1 MLLYHIITDTTENPT
16 PTIKISQSPI
26 ITTTE
31 STLSSLTTTSMDT
44 TLTTTMSSPTTTSM
58 DTTLKTDIPTF
69 SSTPISKI
77 TTPKVT
83 TSSKDSKRTIDLTT
97 IHNSPSLSR
106 SNVQSTMDIFVST
119 VYADD
124 LVTDTGELTT
134 KNLIRFQRLAIV
146 FGMFLLFIIC
156 VLIGFLCLTKCKRQN
171 KKLRRMLTSRRQLR
185 NQNRNPIF
193 TGSTE
198 MIEFHTRRLQELQA
212 EDQNLKNQRTAHQ
225 NNTKIKNNENSEQ
238 TQAEVNQQQCQPR
251 VNIGPPVLQSTS
263 YVNESFRPINIYEKE
278 QAE

>member
-83 TSSKDSKRTIDLTT
+83 TSSKDSKPTIDLTT
-97 IHNSPSLSR
+97 INNSPSLSR
-106 SNVQSTMDIFVST
+106 SDVQSTMDIFVST

-124 LVTDTGELTT
+124 LVTDSGELTT

-156 VLIGFLCLTKCKRQN
+156 ALIGCLCLTKCKRQN
-171 KKLRRMLTSRRQLR
+171 KKFRRMLTSRRQLQ
-185 NQNRNPIF
+185 NENRNPIF
-193 TGSTE
+193 TGSIE
-198 MIEFHTRRLQELQA
+198 MVDFHTRRLQELQA
-212 EDQNLKNQRTAHQ
+212 EDQNFKNQKSAQ
-225 NNTKIKNNENSEQ
+225 QKNNLKMKNNE
-238 TQAEVNQQQCQPR
+238 TQVEVNQQQCQPR
-251 VNIGPPVLQSTS
+251 LNIGAPVLQSTS
-263 YVNESFRPINIYEKE
+263 YVNENFRPVNIYEKE